1 MLQKA
6 LPAQS
11 ASSQP
16 YIVIVDY
23 FDPAIGVNSSVDGAS
38 AEYEEVLQEKE
49 IQGEVDSDDY
59 SEPPHTEPSKTA
71 FMKFWWLVPL
81 LGVVLAIA
89 GVSVMRLQGKSDRP
103 QATATQIA
111 PLPVEVTPACS
122 GPIQAWASSEGT
134 VQAAR
139 FKHLTFDTSGDITY
153 IIRRNG
159 RPLRAGDRVSKGE
172 QLARIDDRNLLADVN
187 KAQAGINE
195 ARQQKAADAANVAQA
210 QTQVAQARAQVD
222 QSRAQQSKAS
232 ASLKLAQTELGR
244 YQQLFNEGALAANE
258 LDTYR
263 NAVQNAQA
271 DVRAAQGQVS
281 ASVAQVRTAQAQV
294 QSAREQMQAGDSK
307 IATAQSQLTQAKVA
321 LEGTKLYAP
330 FNGIVAY
337 LNIREGEA
345 FTPQAVSSRL
355 GGDYQGITESVP
367 IIVIDPSSF
376 EVIANV
382 PDVSGERVQPGQRV
396 LIGSE
401 AQIQST
407 SGNKPMGK
415 PRAQGQVFAVNPAVS
430 PGGRSIQVKS
440 RITQGNA
447 RLQHGEQVSEWI
459 AIADKQ
465 NAVVAPL
472 NAIVYRDQQPY
483 VFVVNEDT
491 GKVERR
497 PVELGI
503 NGLTQREITSGIRP
517 GDLLVTEG
525 QNRLV
530 DGAPVKVTQNSRGV
544 YLDFSRGDVKP
555 PILERSIG

>member
-1 MLQKA
+1 MSTKVVPSQH
-6 LPAQS
+6 QS
-11 ASSQP
+11 
-16 YIVIVDY
+16 YIVVTEI
-23 FDPAIGVNSSVDGAS
+23 PGHSLTVNGNGGPTTLKEEIPQDTDTLTVPNAEPDSEVAQTKVFKS
-38 AEYEEVLQEKE
+38 AF
-49 IQGEVDSDDY
+49 S
-59 SEPPHTEPSKTA
+59 
-71 FMKFWWLVPL
+71 KFWWLVPL

-89 GVSVMRLQGKSDRP
+89 GLSVMRLQGKSEGS

-111 PLPVEVTPACS
+111 PLPVQVTPARS

-139 FKHLTFDTSGDITY
+139 FKHLTFDTEGDVTY

-159 RPLRAGDRVSKGE
+159 RPLRAGDRVRQGE

-187 KAQAGINE
+187 QAQAGIDE
-195 ARQQKAADAANVAQA
+195 ARQQKAVNGADVAQA

-271 DVRAAQGQVS
+271 DIRAAQGQVN
-281 ASVAQVRTAQAQV
+281 ASLAQVRTAQAQV

-307 IATAQSQLTQAKVA
+307 IATARSQLTQAKVA

-382 PDVSGERVQPGQRV
+382 PDASGERVQPGQRI

-401 AQIQST
+401 AQIQSA
-407 SGNKPMGK
+407 SGNKPMGQ

-430 PGGRSIQVKS
+430 PGGRSIQVRS
-440 RITQGNA
+440 RITEGNA
-447 RLQHGEQVSEWI
+447 KLQHGQQVSQWI
-459 AIADKQ
+459 AISSKQ
-465 NAVVAPL
+465 NAVVVPL

-483 VFVVNEDT
+483 VFVVNEAE
-491 GKVERR
+491 GKVEQR

-503 NGLTQREITSGIRP
+503 NGLTQREITSGVQP

-530 DGAPVKVTQNSRGV
+530 DGAPVKVTGNSGEV
-544 YLDFSRGDVKP
+544 
-555 PILERSIG
+555 